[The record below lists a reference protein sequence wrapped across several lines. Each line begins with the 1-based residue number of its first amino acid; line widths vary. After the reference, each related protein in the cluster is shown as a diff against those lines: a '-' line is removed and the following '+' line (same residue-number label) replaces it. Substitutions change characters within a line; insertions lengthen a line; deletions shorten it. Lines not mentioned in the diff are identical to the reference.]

1 MIVANINTLK
11 GDGFM
16 NLLETIKE
24 KYKELAG
31 RKANSSGNVPAEDL
45 KPIPA
50 LKKKIDDCTKEINDA
65 IEKRKEK
72 ECFTNMLKKFSKDLK
87 KSLDKVDKEQELDN
101 WDFYRICRLLEMA
114 VMQWCTSSP
123 PFSKEIM
130 LYILIGLT
138 GKKQVSFFV
147 NSPEKAEIVIKE
159 SDKSV
164 NNEVKKSLEDFL
176 TALMDVYC
184 YFNESKGE
192 IKEFKRKEVLD
203 KNSDGGS
210 EISRGAMGSV
220 RKIQYI
226 GKNGKTKTRAVK
238 TLNAMFFEEGDRSK
252 GLLDEGQNLI
262 KGSALVEDTFKTL
275 KRKYKELKKINRE
288 LKRKSNVDDDKKS
301 GVDDDKLKEY
311 NEIKNK
317 IKSKFSNLA
326 LQKVRTIGNEI
337 VMISKFAKGNLM
349 DFFIKKHEYK
359 LDNKEKIRKLFG
371 DLTAG
376 VSQLHEMGLVH
387 GDIKPENILVYQTKK
402 GDLKYKLT
410 DFDGVLSVENYEGNS
425 IHTVDYLPEFY
436 RQNKIPNGE
445 VAKRV
450 DCYAICMTLRQIFS
464 SIENF
469 GGENPQ
475 SLQKYAEGLVAK
487 YEKEHSCSKDSFK
500 QEPSPKESSS
510 LNS

>member
-1 MIVANINTLK
+1 
-11 GDGFM
+11 M
-16 NLLETIKE
+16 NLLEAIKK
-24 KYKELAG
+24 KYKELAN
-31 RKANSSGNVPAEDL
+31 RKANSAGNVPTADL
-45 KPIPA
+45 KPISA

-72 ECFTNMLKKFSKDLK
+72 EYFANMLKKFSKDLK
-87 KSLDKVDKEQELDN
+87 RSLDKVDKKQELEN
-101 WDFYRICRLLEMA
+101 WDFYRMCRLLEMA

-123 PFSKEIM
+123 PFSKEMM

-138 GKKQVSFFV
+138 GKGQDSFFV
-147 NSPEKAEIVIKE
+147 NSPEKTKIVVKKF
-159 SDKSV
+159 DKSV

-192 IKEFKRKEVLD
+192 IKEFKREEITPD
-203 KNSDGGS
+203 GNSDGENALG
-210 EISRGAMGSV
+210 RGATGSV
-220 RKIQYI
+220 RKIQYT
-226 GKNGKTKTRAVK
+226 GKNGEIKTRAVK
-238 TLNAMFFEEGDRSK
+238 TLNLRHFKQGDKSQ
-252 GLLDEGQNLI
+252 GLEDYAQDLV

-275 KRKYKELKKINRE
+275 KRKYKELKKADKELRE
-288 LKRKSNVDDDKKS
+288 KS
-301 GVDDDKLKEY
+301 GVDSEKLKEY
-311 NEIKNK
+311 NEVKNK
-317 IKSKFSNLA
+317 FKSKFSNLA
-326 LQKVRTIGNEI
+326 LQKVRRRGNEI
-337 VMISKFAKGNLM
+337 VMISKLAKGNLGN
-349 DFFIKKHEYK
+349 FFILKHEHR
-359 LDNKEKIRKLFG
+359 LDDKEKIDKLFG

-376 VSQLHEMGLVH
+376 VSQMHEMGLVH

-410 DFDGVLSVENYEGNS
+410 DFDSVVSVENYKDNS
-425 IHTVDYLPEFY
+425 MHTTNYLPECY
-436 RQNKIPNGE
+436 AVRGGIIPNGD

-450 DCYAICMTLRQIFS
+450 DCYAICVTLREIFS

-469 GGENPQ
+469 GVENPQ